1 MWTSPINGK
10 NLTPSGD
17 QWTDGE
23 NLFNVKPSGIIDLI
37 FPKRLNQVDEKARSF
52 YEGRADAYEKY
63 LHLTFQTYGE
73 DEDYIRNYMIDKLQ
87 LTPSSKVLEIAC
99 GTGRDTLLIADRLG
113 KEAIGYF
120 VDIAEDM
127 LETTVHKLKHYD
139 FQKYFSLAN
148 AMKIPLADNS
158 VDCLYSF
165 GAVGEFSDIKT
176 FFKECVRV
184 VKTGGRVVVGDE
196 NLPVWLR
203 NSEFGKIL
211 SNYNNQ
217 FLAEVPFKDLPI
229 EARNVKCEWVIGG
242 VFYLIEFEVG
252 EGEPFANFDFDI
264 PGARG
269 GTHRTR
275 MYGQL
280 EGIKLSTKELALK
293 AQESSGL
300 SMHEWLNQVVLEAA
314 QKGNK

>member
-10 NLTPSGD
+10 KLTPSGD
-17 QWTDGE
+17 HWTDEE
-23 NLFNVKPSGIIDLI
+23 NLFKTKPSGIIDLI
-37 FPKRLNQVDEKARSF
+37 FPKRLNEMDEKARSF
-52 YEGRADAYEKY
+52 YEGRSDAYEKY

-73 DEDYIRNYMIDKLQ
+73 DESYIRNYMIDKLQ
-87 LTPSSKVLEIAC
+87 LTSSSKVLEIAC
-99 GTGRDTLLIADRLG
+99 GTGRDSVVIAERLG
-113 KEAIGYF
+113 KEATGYF

-127 LETTVHKLKHYD
+127 LETAALKLAPYD

-165 GAVGEFSDIKT
+165 GAVGEFSNVKH
-176 FFKECVRV
+176 FFEECVRV
-184 VKTGGRVVVGDE
+184 VKPGGKVVVGDE
-196 NLPVWLR
+196 NLPEWLR
-203 NSEFGKIL
+203 NTEFGKIL
-211 SNYNNQ
+211 SNYNSQ

-229 EARNVKCEWVIGG
+229 EARNVKCEWVVGG

-252 EGEPFANFDFDI
+252 EGEPFADFDFDI
-264 PGARG
+264 PGPRG

-280 EGIKLSTKELALK
+280 EGVKLSTKKMALQ

-314 QKGNK
+314 NKGLK

>member
-10 NLTPSGD
+10 KLMPSDGHLS
-17 QWTDGE
+17 DGE
-23 NLFNVKPSGIIDLI
+23 NIFKVKPSGIIDLI
-37 FPKRLNQVDEKARSF
+37 FPKRLNELDEKARSF

-127 LETTVHKLKHYD
+127 LETTVHKLKTYD

-184 VKTGGRVVVGDE
+184 VKPGGRVVVGDE

-293 AQESSGL
+293 AQKSSGL

-314 QKGNK
+314 KKGNK